1 MNKQRLHF
9 HVLNVGHA
17 LDHFFILIFPTAVLA
32 LQKNWGID
40 YAELLTY
47 GSFGV
52 LAYGLGSIPAGW
64 LGDRWSQRGM
74 MNVYYYGMGLSAILT
89 AFAQTPA
96 QLATGV
102 AAIGLFASIY
112 HPVGTALVF
121 SSAEKTGRAI
131 AVNALA
137 GNLGLACA
145 AGVTALLS
153 QAIGWQAAFLIPGI
167 LCVLTGV
174 AYTLIS
180 KDIQTFHQRTKQKN
194 ESYASKNS
202 LIKLFAVIAVIAC
215 FGGLVFQSLTTALPK
230 IVEASFHISLSKT
243 GMLSTA
249 IYIVAAV
256 IQLIIGELLDRISA
270 RTLLLFVTL
279 SQVAFLMLAAF
290 TSGWMLIPVFIGLIS
305 STYAQIPINDWLIGR
320 YSSNQ
325 WRSRIYAMK
334 YMVSFSTAP
343 VAYWLI
349 AVVYGKTNEFNLLYG
364 ILATGMLLSTLAA
377 WLMPVIRSEP
387 DEAYRQ
393 KLA

>member
-32 LQKNWGID
+32 LQKSWDID

-47 GSFGV
+47 GTFGV
-52 LAYGLGSIPAGW
+52 LAYGLGSIPSGW

-74 MNVYYYGMGLSAILT
+74 MNAYYYGMGLSAILT

-121 SSAEKTGRAI
+121 STAEKTGRAI

-137 GNLGLACA
+137 GNMGLACA
-145 AGVTALLS
+145 AGMTALLS
-153 QAIGWQAAFLIPGI
+153 QVIGWQAAFIIPGI
-167 LCVLTGV
+167 LCVLAGV
-174 AYTLIS
+174 VYTLVSRDVKIF
-180 KDIQTFHQRTKQKN
+180 QHRGNQQN
-194 ESYASKNS
+194 ETYSSNNT
-202 LIKLFAVIAVIAC
+202 LIKMFAVIAVIAC

-230 IVEASFHISLSKT
+230 IIDASFNISLSTT
-243 GMLSTA
+243 GMLSTT
-249 IYIVAAV
+249 IYLLAAV
-256 IQLIIGELLDRISA
+256 IQLIIGELLDRVSA
-270 RTLLLFVTL
+270 RLLLLFVTS
-279 SQVAFLMLAAF
+279 SQVVFLILAAF

-320 YSSNQ
+320 HSSDQ

-349 AVVYGKTNEFNLLYG
+349 AVIYGKTNEFNPLYG
-364 ILATGMLLSTLAA
+364 ILAAGMLLSTLAA
-377 WLMPVIRSEP
+377 WLMPAIRSES

-393 KLA
+393 NLA